1 MSKVF
6 YRKKFSDYL
15 GEQRAIDDIVQFFT
29 QDPSPSPTPTPLP
42 LTPTPT
48 TTKTPTPTPS
58 VTSATPTPTATP
70 TYTPTPTS
78 TPLPIMPIRIIAFQ
92 CTSGSDDYTG
102 NDNTLTYNGN
112 NYPFVAYSGAS
123 PANSTA
129 FACVPV
135 QPVASGV
142 TYDFKLNLGS
152 MYYTCGTSPNPA
164 YDRIVVEVT
173 STGTTGSTRIFTG
186 TKLNYYTGSTYLYS
200 ATTTITA
207 YSTPQTGSNGGDCSY
222 EIIFPSNSFNAAKYV
237 TPTPTASVS
246 PTPTLTPTKT
256 LTPTPSVT
264 QTGTPATTPTPSVTS
279 TPTVTPTNTGSP
291 TPTPTLTP
299 SSTPPPDVLCAIKAE
314 DGNYILAEDGNELIA
329 NGAGCERSVVYQNS
343 YGYSIPNTVFSDGMS
358 FGNGYAVVTISAVG
372 TVGVTSLSTTL
383 NGTAMNLLS
392 VSTLNGVISAIYG
405 LTYTG
410 GSATV
415 ISTFSGTINKIFR
428 TNLTCYNLISTTS
441 KGNIQTTS
449 TTDVATGN
457 YPSVTLDDIIIST
470 NASNNASVGC
480 TWTNNTQVFYLSV
493 VGLSASAAANVT
505 PLSGS
510 VNITSTLFGT
520 PPTAHT
526 MVSVLLN

>member
-29 QDPSPSPTPTPLP
+29 SDIPPTPSPTPGML
-42 LTPTPT
+42 
-48 TTKTPTPTPS
+48 TPTPTPS
-58 VTSATPTPTATP
+58 VTATLTPTPSVTATVTATPSVTPTGTPSVTTTPTNTASPTPTATQ
-70 TYTPTPTS
+70 TGTPNVTATPTS
-78 TPLPIMPIRIIAFQ
+78 
-92 CTSGSDDYTG
+92 
-102 NDNTLTYNGN
+102 
-112 NYPFVAYSGAS
+112 
-123 PANSTA
+123 
-129 FACVPV
+129 
-135 QPVASGV
+135 
-142 TYDFKLNLGS
+142 
-152 MYYTCGTSPNPA
+152 
-164 YDRIVVEVT
+164 
-173 STGTTGSTRIFTG
+173 
-186 TKLNYYTGSTYLYS
+186 
-200 ATTTITA
+200 
-207 YSTPQTGSNGGDCSY
+207 
-222 EIIFPSNSFNAAKYV
+222 
-237 TPTPTASVS
+237 
-246 PTPTLTPTKT
+246 T

-264 QTGTPATTPTPSVTS
+264 QTGTPAVTPTPSVTR
-279 TPTVTPTNTGSP
+279 TATVTPTNTGSP

-299 SSTPPPDVLCAIKAE
+299 SSTPPPDILCALKAE
-314 DGNYILAEDGNELIA
+314 DGNYILAEDGNELIS
-329 NGAGCERSVVYQNS
+329 NGAGCERSVVYQSS
-343 YGYSIPNTVFSDGMS
+343 YGYGIPNTVFSDGMS

-372 TVGVTSLSTTL
+372 TVGVTPLSTTL

-428 TNLTCYNLISTTS
+428 TNLTCYNLISTTP

-470 NASNNASVGC
+470 NASNNASFGNS
-480 TWTNNTQVFYLSV
+480 WTNNTQVFYISV